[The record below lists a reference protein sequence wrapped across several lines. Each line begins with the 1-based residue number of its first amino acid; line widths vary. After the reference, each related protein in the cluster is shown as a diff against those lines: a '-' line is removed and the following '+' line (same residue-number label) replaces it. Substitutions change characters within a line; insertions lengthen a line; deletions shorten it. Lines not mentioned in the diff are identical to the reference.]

1 MILKSEEGRGQGR
14 THEKTHDYDTQT
26 LRQDPAAKRSRDRK
40 VFPACR
46 VRQGLTET
54 RRGQRRTSTP
64 KPVRDLLQEVKRVG
78 AGLEVLPDC

>member
-1 MILKSEEGRGQGR
+1 MILKGDKKRGQGR
-14 THEKTHDYDTQT
+14 THEKTHDYDTQA

-64 KPVRDLLQEVKRVG
+64 QPITGWRWAECPPSLLDE
-78 AGLEVLPDC
+78 AELD